1 MAMEGLE
8 ELQMTCFEIISYVGT
23 AKSCYINAIAK
34 AKEGDFEAAEDLM
47 RQGDEAYNGGHDVHM
62 KLLQAD
68 AAGERNGEAPLI
80 LLHAEDQM
88 AGTETA
94 KLMAQNF
101 IDVYRE
107 LLNLR
112 AQVKA

>member
-1 MAMEGLE
+1 MAMEDTN

-23 AKSCYINAIAK
+23 AKSCYVEAVAK
-34 AKEGDFEAAEDLM
+34 AKEGDFEAAEALIK
-47 RQGDEAYNGGHDVHM
+47 QGDEAYNGGHDVHM

-68 AAGERNGEAPLI
+68 AAGERDGKAPLI

-88 AGTETA
+88 ASAETC
-94 KLMAQNF
+94 KLMAINF

-107 LLNLR
+107 LVSL
-112 AQVKA
+112 KAAR

>member
-1 MAMEGLE
+1 MDDMN

-23 AKSCYINAIAK
+23 AKSCYVNAIAK
-34 AKEGDFEAAEDLM
+34 AKEGDFEGADELIK
-47 RQGDEAYNGGHDVHM
+47 QGDEAYNGGHDVHM

-88 AGTETA
+88 AGAEMA
-94 KLMAQNF
+94 KLMALNF
-101 IDVYRE
+101 IDTYRE
-107 LLNLR
+107 LIALK
-112 AQVKA
+112 VKLA